1 MEMILLDWTRMG
13 HVYCLAGAVRDNG
26 GYRVVRPLLAR
37 HRAAAVRNTGWS
49 PYLFDGRR
57 RWEAFELIGAEPAT
71 PEPPHVE
78 DTWVRALR
86 PLNRSAGVAQ
96 RYEILTATMTPP
108 GREPFGAPLSFTRAG
123 AFLPPGVGCRSLTTL
138 TVPASCCHFRLANR
152 EGAAAPDVRVRIN
165 VPVLDGRQ
173 LMVKDHHLLSAAER
187 ASLDPTARL
196 QAMANAVAGMGGTVA
211 VRLGLSRADD
221 GQQCWLMADGFFS
234 LTDPQP

>member
-1 MEMILLDWTRMG
+1 MELILLDWTRMG

-26 GYRVVRPLLAR
+26 GYRVVRPLLAKR
-37 HRAAAVRNTGWS
+37 RDAAVRNTGWS

-57 RWEAFELIGAEPAT
+57 RWEAFEMIGPEPAT
-71 PEPPHVE
+71 PQPPHVE
-78 DTWVRALR
+78 DLWVRALR

-96 RYEILTATMTPP
+96 RYEILTSTTVPP
-108 GREPFGAPLSFTRAG
+108 GRAVFGEPLTFTHAG
-123 AFLPPGVGCRSLTTL
+123 AFLPPGVGCRSLATVA
-138 TVPASCCHFRLANR
+138 VPASSCRFRLAVR
-152 EGAAAPDVRVRIN
+152 DGAAAPDVRVRID
-165 VPVLDGRQ
+165 VPELDGRQ

-187 ASLDPTARL
+187 ASIDPAGRL
-196 QAMANAVAGMGGTVA
+196 RALETAVAGMGGTVA